1 MKRILLTLLLLCA
14 LALTACERPAQT
26 APEDQSD
33 PNSATLDDEKPE
45 ATLES
50 PVNGYPAPT
59 DGAPLT
65 GDATAVPGA
74 EPGAEAT
81 VAPTAVPEPTEE
93 TPTQVIHEVQT
104 GETLLAISLIYGVDV
119 QDIVTANNLASADVL
134 DVGQQLIIP
143 VGGLPDEPAG
153 GETGDEE
160 AGGGAPD
167 PTTEPTGEQIHIV
180 QAGENL
186 FRIAL
191 RYGTTVDALVEYN
204 NLANPDQLE
213 VGQEIRIPPSGG
225 E

>member
-1 MKRILLTLLLLCA
+1 LLLSA

-33 PNSATLDDEKPE
+33 PNSASLEDEKPE

-50 PVNGYPAPT
+50 PLEGYPAPT
-59 DGAPLT
+59 DGAPPA
-65 GDATAVPGA
+65 GDATAVPGEA
-74 EPGAEAT
+74 PGAEAT
-81 VAPTAVPEPTEE
+81 VAPTATPEPTAE
-93 TPTQVIHEVQT
+93 TPSEVIHEVQT

-119 QDIVTANNLASADVL
+119 EDIVAANDLPSADVL

-153 GETGDEE
+153 DE

-167 PTTEPTGEQIHIV
+167 PTAEPAGEQIHIV

-191 RYGTTVDALVEYN
+191 RYGTTVDVLVEYN

-213 VGQEIRIPPSGG
+213 VGQEIRIPPASG